1 MNPAARV
8 QTAIELVDAIISGAR
23 EGGAAADVIATRFF
37 KERRYAGSGDRRAI
51 RDLAWRVVR
60 RFGEI
65 PKSGRSA
72 MVAMADGDDEL
83 AALFNG
89 EGRGPT
95 RIGSQEHRAVGG
107 VMPQWLVPALNTLI
121 DDNELSALL
130 DRAPLDL
137 RINRSR
143 LGSLALPVG
152 EPLPPPLDGLRL
164 PSDTAVLD
172 SEAYLS
178 GAIEVQD
185 AGSQWIA
192 HLCAATADTHVIDL
206 CAGAGGKTLALSN
219 AMGAQ
224 GRLVACD
231 TDRGRLQQLPA
242 RARRAG
248 AEHIETR
255 LLDPNREAEA
265 LADLLGTADIVL
277 VDAPCS
283 GSGTWRR
290 NPESRWRM
298 SPIRL
303 ARLVD
308 AQAYILDLAAQLVA
322 PGGAIVY
329 AVCSIITAE
338 GEQQVDDF
346 LKRHPNFKA
355 QDLSSGI
362 AHEGTFG
369 RQAGSGRLLTPLH
382 DATDGFFV
390 ARLLCR

>member
-8 QTAIELVDAIISGAR
+8 QSAIELVDAIIIGAR
-23 EGGAAADVIATRFF
+23 EGGAAADVVATRFF
-37 KERRYAGSGDRRAI
+37 KERRYAGSGDRRVI
-51 RDLAWRVVR
+51 RDLAWRAIR

-72 MVAMADGDDEL
+72 MVAMADADPEL

-95 RIGSQEHRAVGG
+95 KIGSQEHRAVGG
-107 VMPQWLVPALNTLI
+107 VMPQWLMSALSPLV
-121 DDNELSALL
+121 DERELSALL

-137 RINRSR
+137 RINRLR
-143 LGSLALPVG
+143 LGAIALPDG
-152 EPLPPPLDGLRL
+152 QALPAPLDGMRL

-172 SEAYLS
+172 SEAHQA

-192 HLCAATADTHVIDL
+192 HVCGARADVKVVDL

-219 AMGAQ
+219 AMGGQ
-224 GRLVACD
+224 GQLIACD
-231 TDRGRLQQLPA
+231 TDRKRLQQLPA

-255 LLDPNREAEA
+255 LLDPNRETEA
-265 LADLLGTADIVL
+265 LADLIGTADIVL

-290 NPESRWRM
+290 NPESRWRL
-298 SPIRL
+298 SPTRL

-308 AQAYILDLAAQLVA
+308 AQAYIMDLAAQLVA

-346 LKRHPNFKA
+346 LKRHPTFTADN
-355 QDLSSGI
+355 LSS
-362 AHEGTFG
+362 TFSQSRPFG
-369 RQAGSGRLLTPLH
+369 RPAGAGRLLTPAR